1 MDDRQGIAAAVAR
14 GLEVMGTLGVLV
26 QAARHQL
33 LNLADAFDRLR
44 ATNFH
49 CTEELYRR
57 LLAAGKR

>member
-1 MDDRQGIAAAVAR
+1 M
-14 GLEVMGTLGVLV
+14 GVLV

-33 LNLADAFDRLR
+33 LDLADAFDRLR

-49 CTEELYRR
+49 CAEELYRR